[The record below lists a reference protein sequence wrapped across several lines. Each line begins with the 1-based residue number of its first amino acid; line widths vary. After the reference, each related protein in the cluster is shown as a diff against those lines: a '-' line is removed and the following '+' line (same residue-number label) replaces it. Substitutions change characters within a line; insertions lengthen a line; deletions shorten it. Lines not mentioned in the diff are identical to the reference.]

1 MSKPTGYIPQ
11 HCHHKPTGQ
20 GYVRLNG
27 KALYTGAWGTPES
40 QREYDRLVQEW
51 ISRGRAAPPTRRTDK
66 YLIEDL
72 LADYWVHA
80 KTWYRRLD
88 GTPTDEL
95 RNVRYALRPL
105 RALYGDLPVD
115 EFGPAQLKVYR
126 DGRVTHGL
134 CRGVVNQQVGV
145 VRRVFNWAVSES
157 KLRPE
162 VGYALSSVKHLPFGR
177 GGAKETED
185 VEAVLKA
192 DIEAVVPHVSRQVA
206 AMIRLQELTGMRPGE
221 VVIMRMADIDMN
233 GKVWVYTPTQHKTKH
248 LGKDRFIAIGPK
260 GQAVLRGFF
269 KLDREAF
276 LFDPRDADAEH
287 RDVKARTRKTKV
299 SPSQRDRHRRAMEQ
313 PERVFNDRY
322 SVMTY
327 GRAIARG
334 CELAEIERWTANQL
348 RHTAATRIRKEYG
361 IEAARVLL
369 GHSSIT
375 TTEIYAE
382 ADRESMLKL
391 MEQSG

>member
-1 MSKPTGYIPQ
+1 MSKPNGYIPQ
-11 HCHHKPTGQ
+11 HCQHKPTGQ

-27 KALYTGAWGTPES
+27 KALYTGVWGSPES

-51 ISRGRAAPPTRRTDK
+51 ISRGRAAPPSARANE

-95 RNVRYALRPL
+95 RNIRYALRPL
-105 RALYGDLPVD
+105 RALYGKLPVD
-115 EFGPAQLKVYR
+115 QFGPAQLKVYR
-126 DGRVTHGL
+126 DGRVAHGL
-134 CRGVVNQQVGV
+134 SRGVVNQQVSV

-162 VGYALSSVKHLPFGR
+162 VGYALSSVKNLPFGR

-185 VEAVLKA
+185 VEAVVKA
-192 DIEAVVPHVSRQVA
+192 DIDAVLPHVSRQVA

-233 GKVWVYTPTQHKTKH
+233 ETPWVYIPTQHKTKH
-248 LGKDRFIAIGPK
+248 LGKERFIGIGPQ
-260 GQAVLRGFF
+260 GRAILRGFF

-276 LFDPRDADAEH
+276 LFDPRDADVEH
-287 RDVKARTRKTKV
+287 RDGKARARKSKV
-299 SPSQRDRHRRAMEQ
+299 SPSQRARHRAAMEQ

-322 SVMTY
+322 SVMSY

-334 CELAEIERWTANQL
+334 CEKAGIELWTANQL
-348 RHTAATRIRKEYG
+348 RHTAATRLRKEYG
-361 IEAARVLL
+361 IEAVRGVL